1 MRNGESRYMEMTATA
16 KSISVI
22 GCSSGMEDL
31 GELLLAKHRG
41 AKEAFTEERQYN
53 RRKRRSG
60 QEHRDLRG
68 NRLV

>member
-22 GCSSGMEDL
+22 GCSSGMNL